1 MGLPILIGCVMII
14 ITTIIHSAMTRIVVY
29 MNETQSNSS
38 LAVLQQN
45 HIPVWLTMTVL
56 IIFCATILESVI
68 WTFCYLYIGAIGSLE
83 EALYFSLVT
92 FTTLGYGD
100 IILNENWR
108 LLSSIQAVN
117 GIIIF
122 GWSTAIL
129 IATVQRL
136 HSK

>member
-1 MGLPILIGCVMII
+1 MGLNILFGCIMII
-14 ITTIIHSAMTRIVVY
+14 ITTIIHSAMTRLAIY
-29 MNETQSNSS
+29 LNESKSISWVAIQK
-38 LAVLQQN
+38 N
-45 HIPVWLTMTVL
+45 HIPVWLSVIVL
-56 IIFCATILESVI
+56 LIFCATIIESVI
-68 WTFCYLYIGAIGSLE
+68 WTMCYLYTGAIGSLE

-100 IILNENWR
+100 IVLSDNWR

-129 IATVQRL
+129 MTTVQRL
-136 HSK
+136 HVT